1 MKKNHKHFI
10 YLPLL
15 ILFITGCQSSY
26 RFTENEKSLINMAE
40 SMTPMRVL
48 KITNT
53 QDSLLLRTKSF
64 PVKVDTTNQVLMTFI
79 DRLYATVRDSISL
92 GVGIAAP
99 QVGIQKNIIIVQR
112 FDKENFPFE
121 VYFNPEIIEYSNKK
135 QPCLEGCLSIPKRRD
150 TTYNRSQTIMIKYDQ
165 LNKKRVKEYVSGFTA
180 VIFQHEIDHLN
191 GILYLDHLIQ
201 ERNQHK
207 N

>member
-191 GILYLDHLIQ
+191 GIPLFRSSYTR
-201 ERNQHK
+201 EK
-207 N
+207 PA